1 MARPKS
7 WLSAIEQAADWV
19 DLSMILAAAQ
29 KSFERGRLTR
39 QQAERLAIRAA
50 VRADQVPR
58 DAEEDALRKLWTE
71 EKSGDETEKPKTA
84 PVCRACK
91 QSTWWDNAGRKTCPI
106 CHPQPQKQ
114 IDEKEKPKAAG
125 G

>member
-58 DAEEDALRKLWTE
+58 DAEEDALRELWTE
-71 EKSGDETEKPKTA
+71 EKSG
-84 PVCRACK
+84 
-91 QSTWWDNAGRKTCPI
+91 
-106 CHPQPQKQ
+106 
-114 IDEKEKPKAAG
+114 DEKEKPKAAG